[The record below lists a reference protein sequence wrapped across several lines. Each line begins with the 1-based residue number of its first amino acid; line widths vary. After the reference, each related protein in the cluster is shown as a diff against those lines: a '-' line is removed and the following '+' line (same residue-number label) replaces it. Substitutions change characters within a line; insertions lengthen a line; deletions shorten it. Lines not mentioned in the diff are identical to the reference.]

1 MYSMKKTNT
10 ETRVRIV
17 NCVVEGVGV
26 NATCRM
32 TGAAKGTVLKLLA
45 DLGEVC
51 AEYLDKNIRGVK
63 AKRIQC
69 DEIWSFCYSKER
81 NVPKDL
87 KGIFGYGDV
96 WTWTAIDADTKLIIS
111 HLVGQRNAACAAE
124 FIEDL
129 SGHVHGIPQV
139 TTDGLKLYVS
149 PIRESFGELV
159 DYAMLVK
166 IYGEP
171 EAGTEV
177 RYSPSK
183 IIGCQATPIMGYPD
197 PKHISTSF
205 VERQNLTIRMMNRRF
220 TRLTNAFSKK
230 IENHMHAFT
239 LYAFHYNFVRVHQT
253 LRVTPAMESKL
264 TDHVWSLEEMV
275 GLLEAQERKAIESG
289 AMKRGHYRV
298 KDSD

>member
-1 MYSMKKTNT
+1 MNVLPIEKRAQILNLLIEGNSMRATSRLADCSINT
-10 ETRVRIV
+10 VT
-17 NCVVEGVGV
+17 
-26 NATCRM
+26 
-32 TGAAKGTVLKLLA
+32 KLLVDVGPA
-45 DLGEVC
+45 C
-51 AEYLDKNIRGVK
+51 SEYQDKAMRNLTC
-63 AKRIQC
+63 KRIQC